1 MRKFNILPK
10 QKELNQTRLP
20 CKHSNSFRGTSV
32 LTDQSLQGLQ
42 YFIPAGLSMLQLKE
56 AGLQMLEGNQKTK
69 GFENA
74 IEGRGL
80 VSRICEPNSKHSE
93 FRLHAEGGTHSF

>member
-1 MRKFNILPK
+1 
-10 QKELNQTRLP
+10 
-20 CKHSNSFRGTSV
+20 
-32 LTDQSLQGLQ
+32 
-42 YFIPAGLSMLQLKE
+42 MLQLKE

-74 IEGRGL
+74 IERRGF

-93 FRLHAEGGTHSF
+93 